1 MRNLQDHPGE
11 NRIVIVA
18 QTERLVVRYL
28 RPDDLDDFAALT
40 SDPDVVRYMDEGRPL
55 TREQTERWL
64 EITLENYR
72 VRGYGCFGITDRNSD
87 RLIGFGGFARPPD
100 RPGMIELIYAFAPS
114 GWGRGL
120 ATEAG
125 RGIVEF
131 GFSNCGLERIE
142 ATVDP
147 ANEPSKRV
155 LEKIGM
161 AYDGRRPENDGSETD
176 YFSIERRASRV

>member
-1 MRNLQDHPGE
+1 
-11 NRIVIVA
+11 VIVA
-18 QTERLVVRYL
+18 QTDRLVVRYL
-28 RPDDLDDFAALT
+28 RLDDLDDFAALT

-64 EITLENYR
+64 GITLENYR
-72 VRGYGCFGITDRNSD
+72 VRGYGCFGITDRTSD

-100 RPGMIELIYAFAPS
+100 RPGTVELIYALAPHA
-114 GWGRGL
+114 WGRGL

-125 RGIVEF
+125 RAIIEF
-131 GFSNCGLERIE
+131 GFSSCGLRRIE

-147 ANEPSKRV
+147 VNEPSKRV

-161 AYDGRRPENDGSETD
+161 TYDGRRAEDDGSETD
-176 YFSIERRASRV
+176 YFSIERDPSPA